1 MLAYRLCLLC
11 LRPEPGVNC
20 RDTIQLKID
29 WNIVPI
35 EIRQFACLSDNY
47 GFLVRDAAT
56 GATASIDTPDPDA
69 INRELEAA
77 GWRLTHILNT
87 HHHFDHAGGNLA
99 LKQKWNCEIIG
110 PKGEADRIP
119 GIGSRVGENDIVSLG
134 DSNAIVRETPGHT
147 LGHIIYHFPD
157 DGAAFVGDT
166 IFAMGCGRLFEGTA
180 GQMWASLSKIAA
192 MPENTRLYCAHE
204 YTKANANFA
213 LSIDSEN
220 AALKSRAR
228 EVDLLRAGNK
238 PTVPTTLA
246 AELATNPFLRADG
259 PDLRTALNMR
269 HDKAEEVFAEI
280 RRRKDV
286 FKG

>member
-11 LRPEPGVNC
+11 LRPEPGVNR
-20 RDTIQLKID
+20 RDTIRLKKD

-77 GWRLTHILNT
+77 SWRLTHILNT

-99 LKQKWNCEIIG
+99 LKQKWTCEIIG

-119 GIGSRVGENDIVSLG
+119 GIDRRVGENDIVPLG
-134 DSNAIVRETPGHT
+134 DSKAIVRETPGHT
-147 LGHIIYHFPD
+147 LGHIIYHFPE

-204 YTKANANFA
+204 YTQANANFA
-213 LSIDSEN
+213 LSVDPEN

-269 HDKAEEVFAEI
+269 HDTADEIFAEI